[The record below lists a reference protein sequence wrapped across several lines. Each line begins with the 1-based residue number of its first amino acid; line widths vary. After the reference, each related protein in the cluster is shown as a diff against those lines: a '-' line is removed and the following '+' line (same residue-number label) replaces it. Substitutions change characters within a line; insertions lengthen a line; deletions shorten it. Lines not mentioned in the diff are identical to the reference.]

1 MKTGLFRGDYI
12 NADLIAAGLSPFQPE
27 RVSVMAGK
35 LMLAEIQK
43 AVDESLSFAF
53 ETTLSGLSYIKKIEA
68 WKRLGYRVV
77 LYYFSLPS
85 VDMAIER
92 VRYRVSQGGHNI
104 PENDIRRRFS
114 RSRLNFDNYFK
125 SIVDA
130 WVEFDTSSSEPIL
143 IRSYKDEK

>member
-1 MKTGLFRGDYI
+1 
-12 NADLIAAGLSPFQPE
+12 
-27 RVSVMAGK
+27 
-35 LMLAEIQK
+35 
-43 AVDESLSFAF
+43 
-53 ETTLSGLSYIKKIEA
+53 
-68 WKRLGYRVV
+68 
-77 LYYFSLPS
+77 
-85 VDMAIER
+85 MAIER

-130 WVEFDTSSSEPIL
+130 CVEFDTSSSEPIL